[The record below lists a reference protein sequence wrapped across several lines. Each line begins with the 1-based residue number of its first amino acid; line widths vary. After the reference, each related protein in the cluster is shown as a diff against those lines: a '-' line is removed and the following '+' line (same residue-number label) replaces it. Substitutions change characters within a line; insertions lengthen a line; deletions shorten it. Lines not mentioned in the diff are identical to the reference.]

1 MLGMKRIDILI
12 CDLTTINWR
21 MTMKCE
27 ECFSE
32 HNVSWSDH
40 YSKDL
45 CLDCYNEMSE
55 AEDRMEMENDYE
67 A

>member
-1 MLGMKRIDILI
+1 
-12 CDLTTINWR
+12 
-21 MTMKCE
+21 MKCE

-32 HNVSWSDH
+32 LNVKWSDH

-55 AEDRMEMENDYE
+55 MKMREEQLNQMEMESAYE
-67 A
+67 M

>member
-1 MLGMKRIDILI
+1 
-12 CDLTTINWR
+12 
-21 MTMKCE
+21 MKCE

-55 AEDRMEMENDYE
+55 AEDQMEMENDYE